1 MQKRAPNPTVE
12 EGTSEQPKLYP
23 ADMSDTNLP
32 ESDVL
37 SVERRDHV
45 AIVWLDRPDKRNAMA
60 PDFWV
65 DLPATMEALGA
76 DGDTRAIV
84 VAARGPS
91 FTVGLDLMAFGPA
104 VIAGDIAAIGGETS
118 PSEVTKRINTYHQI
132 KLMQRTFSSIAD
144 NPKPVIAAIHGHCI
158 GAGVDLATACD
169 IRLAATDAVFSVRET
184 RLAMVADV
192 GTLQRLPSIIDPG
205 KLAELVYTGR
215 DWDAT
220 EALEIGFISAV
231 HADAAATL
239 QAALGIAESIAANSP
254 LAVQGSKAVLNA
266 SRRREVEQSLDQV
279 ALWNAAFLY
288 SDDLAEAIQA
298 FLEKRPPRYEGK

>member
-1 MQKRAPNPTVE
+1 MS
-12 EGTSEQPKLYP
+12 TSSSLP
-23 ADMSDTNLP
+23 A
-32 ESDVL
+32 SDVV
-37 SVERRDHV
+37 SAEISDHV
-45 AIVWLDRPDKRNAMA
+45 AVVWLDRPEKRNALA

-65 DLPATMEALGA
+65 DFPRILEAVGNA
-76 DGDTRAIV
+76 DAVRAIV
-84 VAARGPS
+84 VAGRGPS

-104 VIAGDIAAIGGETS
+104 VMAGDIAAITGEAS
-118 PSEVTKRINTYHQI
+118 PSDVAKRLNTYKQI
-132 KLMQRTFSSIAD
+132 KLMQHTFSSIAD

-169 IRLAATDAVFSVRET
+169 IRLAAADAVFSVRET
-184 RLAMVADV
+184 KIAMVADV

-205 KLAELVYTGR
+205 RVAELVYTGR

-220 EALEIGFISAV
+220 ESLEIGFVSAV
-231 HADAAATL
+231 HEDADAVLRAAMDL
-239 QAALGIAESIAANSP
+239 AGRIAANSP

-266 SRRREVEQSLDQV
+266 SRQSRVREDLDRV

-298 FLEKRPPRYEGK
+298 FLEKRPPDYKGR